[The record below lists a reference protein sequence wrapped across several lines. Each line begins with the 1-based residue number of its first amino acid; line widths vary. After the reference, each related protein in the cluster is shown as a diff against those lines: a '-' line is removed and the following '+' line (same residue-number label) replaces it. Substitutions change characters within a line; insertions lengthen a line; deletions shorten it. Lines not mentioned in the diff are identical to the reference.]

1 MSTNVH
7 SEEQHSA
14 SSFHPCT
21 KKHICVIG
29 AGMAGIKLAHDLLE
43 KDDSSLRVTILEA
56 NDYIGGRI
64 CSTQFEGHTVERGAN
79 WISGLTVERGAN
91 WISGLEE
98 MYENPIWILAK
109 QVNLEGHE
117 SNRDEQ
123 QSVLALH
130 GENGTDMTEEYMET
144 LQRFDG
150 IYEKAVMTCAQQGIQ
165 PEHDVDVM
173 TLLEQCGWKKPLE
186 QTMLEQTVQTNVLDV
201 WVANDLRNL
210 SAAHDMRPGMNDV
223 DLGKEEVFVEDP
235 RGFNT
240 IMNGMVHDIRKWGG
254 TIKLNT
260 VVERVEY
267 APENVQ
273 IKAKDIESEQVV
285 GYSADII
292 VCTTSLGVLQNE
304 HIEFVPPLPDWKK
317 RAIHEIGMFCFAKVF
332 ARFDERFQPKMKYK
346 NASDNL
352 FMCHLAGLEAERVE
366 SLTDKEIKKEIEEL
380 FRNAFSIK
388 LASVDPTIFRPTAVA
403 VTNWSEIKNEIEE
416 LFRIAFS
423 TKLASVD
430 PTIFRPTAVAVT
442 NWSKNPRFCGSYSYF
457 PVHAFAT
464 VRETDLTCGLTGT
477 NNRDEPKT
485 FYFAGEALDDKFNG
499 WVQGA
504 YRSGERVARSI
515 IEDITL

>member
-7 SEEQHSA
+7 SQEHSA

-21 KKHICVIG
+21 KKHICLIG
-29 AGMAGIKLAHDLLE
+29 AGMAGIKLAHYLLE

-64 CSTQFEGHTVERGAN
+64 CSTQFEGH
-79 WISGLTVERGAN
+79 TVERGAN

-332 ARFDERFQPKMKYK
+332 ARFDERFQPNKDQFAICTNKKGHYPFWMKYK

-403 VTNWSEIKNEIEE
+403 VTNWS
-416 LFRIAFS
+416 
-423 TKLASVD
+423 
-430 PTIFRPTAVAVT
+430 
-442 NWSKNPRFCGSYSYF
+442 KNPRFCGSYSYF

-464 VRETDLTCGLTGT
+464 VREADLTCGLTGT
-477 NNRDEPKT
+477 NNRDGPKT

-504 YRSGERVARSI
+504 YRSGERVAKSI

>member
-1 MSTNVH
+1 
-7 SEEQHSA
+7 
-14 SSFHPCT
+14 
-21 KKHICVIG
+21 
-29 AGMAGIKLAHDLLE
+29 
-43 KDDSSLRVTILEA
+43 
-56 NDYIGGRI
+56 
-64 CSTQFEGHTVERGAN
+64 
-79 WISGLTVERGAN
+79 
-91 WISGLEE
+91 
-98 MYENPIWILAK
+98 
-109 QVNLEGHE
+109 
-117 SNRDEQ
+117 
-123 QSVLALH
+123 
-130 GENGTDMTEEYMET
+130 
-144 LQRFDG
+144 
-150 IYEKAVMTCAQQGIQ
+150 
-165 PEHDVDVM
+165 
-173 TLLEQCGWKKPLE
+173 
-186 QTMLEQTVQTNVLDV
+186 MLEQTVQTNVLDV

-240 IMNGMVHDIRKWGG
+240 IMNGMVDDIRKWGG

-273 IKAKDIESEQVV
+273 IKTKDIESEQVV
-285 GYSADII
+285 EYSADII

-304 HIEFVPPLPDWKK
+304 QIEFVPPLPDWKK

-332 ARFDERFQPKMKYK
+332 ARFDERFQPNKDQFAICTNKKGHYPFWMKYK

-352 FMCHLAGLEAERVE
+352 FMCHLGGLEAERVE
-366 SLTDKEIKKEIEEL
+366 SLTDKEIKNEIEEL
-380 FRNAFSIK
+380 FRNAFSI
-388 LASVDPTIFRPTAVA
+388 
-403 VTNWSEIKNEIEE
+403 
-416 LFRIAFS
+416 
-423 TKLASVD
+423 KLASVD

-464 VRETDLTCGLTGT
+464 VREADLTCGLTGT
-477 NNRDEPKT
+477 NKRDGPKT